1 MWQHKPQWGS
11 RRSIQALC
19 EKRDKMTARAR
30 VISLKF
36 VSSGGEAVGYLM
48 VETDDLKRA
57 EQVARFWAAAH
68 LSIPFKQIEVHQGM
82 MDAPDTIP
90 KRADGVRVWALPF

>member
-1 MWQHKPQWGS
+1 
-11 RRSIQALC
+11 
-19 EKRDKMTARAR
+19 MTATPR

-36 VSSGGEAVGYLM
+36 VSTDGVPAGYLM

-68 LSIPFKQIEVHQGM
+68 LSVPFKRVGVHQGL
-82 MDAPDTIP
+82 MDAPNAP
-90 KRADGVRVWALPF
+90 PEEKRVDGVRVWALPF